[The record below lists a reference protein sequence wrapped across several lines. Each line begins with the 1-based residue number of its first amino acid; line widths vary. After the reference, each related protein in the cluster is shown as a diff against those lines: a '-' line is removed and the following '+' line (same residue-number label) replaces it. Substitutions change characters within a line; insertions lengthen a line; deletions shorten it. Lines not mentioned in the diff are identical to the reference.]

1 VSGQRTTVRI
11 VVALGDDAVARLTE
25 PITLEDQRAAVAAA
39 CAALAP
45 IAEVHELVIALGRGP
60 QAELLSLPAAPY
72 DASSAQPFEVE
83 RALAEGR
90 ISYLLEQELGNLLPA
105 EAPLATVLTM
115 IEVDPDDAAFTAPTA
130 VVGPVYTAGPA
141 HRITEQRGWAFHQD
155 GKAWRRVV
163 PAPQPRRI
171 LEIRPVEWLLARGCV
186 VICAVDGGTPTMHR
200 PGTHTLVSVE
210 AVIDVDRASAVL
222 AQDLGADLLVV
233 VDTDAVHLDRGVPGQ
248 RVVVRAHPDA
258 LDPGLFPSG
267 AVAQKVRAASSFARA
282 SGRPAVIGS
291 LQQLAAMVA
300 GGGGTRISVRTHGVE
315 TRSDE
320 EDAR

>member
-1 VSGQRTTVRI
+1 VRI
-11 VVALGDDAVARLTE
+11 VVALADDAMARMTE
-25 PITLEDQRAAVAAA
+25 PATVEGQRAAVAAV
-39 CAALAP
+39 CASLAP
-45 IAEVHELVIALGRGP
+45 VAEVHELVIAHGRGT
-60 QAELLSLPAAPY
+60 QAELLSQPAAPY
-72 DASSAQPFEVE
+72 DASSAQPFEVG

-115 IEVDPDDAAFTAPTA
+115 IEVDPDDAAFTTPTA

-141 HRITEQRGWAFHQD
+141 HLITEQRGWAFRQD
-155 GKAWRRVV
+155 GNAWRRVV

-186 VICAVDGGTPTMHR
+186 VICAVDGGTPTMHQ

-222 AQDLGADLLVV
+222 AQDLGADLLVIV
-233 VDTDAVHLDRGVPGQ
+233 GDRDAVRLDPGTATE
-248 RVVVRAHPDA
+248 RAIVRAHPDA
-258 LDPGLFPSG
+258 LDPDVFRARS
-267 AVAQKVRAASSFARA
+267 VAQKVRAAASFARA

-291 LQQLAAMVA
+291 LEQLPALVA
-300 GGGGTRISVRTHGVE
+300 GGGGTRISVQTDGLE
-315 TRSDE
+315 TR
-320 EDAR
+320 